1 MEKNLLDD
9 VRKRRHLTPE
19 EKYQIFIEATLAKAR
34 DNGGISE
41 VLRRWGIHSSDLNRI
56 RQTVEQGAIGAFRA
70 RKSRKPTVDYTQ
82 FQELK
87 SEKERLES
95 TVLELAAEV
104 ALLKK
109 KDRLA

>member
-1 MEKNLLDD
+1 MEKDQQD
-9 VRKRRHLTPE
+9 EVRKRRHLTPE

-70 RKSRKPTVDYTQ
+70 RKSRKPTVGFRTG
-82 FQELK
+82 
-87 SEKERLES
+87 R
-95 TVLELAAEV
+95 
-104 ALLKK
+104 
-109 KDRLA
+109 